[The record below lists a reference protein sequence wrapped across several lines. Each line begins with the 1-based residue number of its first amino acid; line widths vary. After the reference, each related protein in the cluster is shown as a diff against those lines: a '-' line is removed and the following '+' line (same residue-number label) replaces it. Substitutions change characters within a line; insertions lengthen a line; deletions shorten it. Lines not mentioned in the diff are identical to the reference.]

1 MAAQINKI
9 SLKNFKAFY
18 GDEVIN
24 LEGKHLLL
32 YGENGSGKSSIYW
45 SLYTMLQSA
54 TKDRNQIEK
63 YFIPNNDEHLIN
75 HDFLKEHPSFA
86 VDADGKI
93 TDPVSIGVNA
103 SVKVELTDGNSS
115 TINSTGKTDTA
126 NILEGLNQYSDFI
139 SHRLLINFYNF
150 RNSKQINLWEVFV
163 RDIFPFLL
171 TAAGDETLG
180 QILKEVET
188 TKPFYN
194 FTGDTFKLRTKKS
207 QIRKDYLDRIK
218 LLNDNLDRWIA
229 DINGLV
235 DAFYNTH
242 FREAN
247 EPQLRIVLDYNVK
260 LVFDDIFQEQD
271 FGNNTHYMWSK
282 KHVNLNDPFIKL
294 NISQQDQN
302 GNWVLIEKPQSYF
315 NEAKLTQIALSV
327 RFSLLDDSIR
337 PEFDGQFLALDDLL
351 VSLDMANRDKV
362 LDIILNEFA
371 PRYKIYM
378 FTHERAFFNLVNQR
392 LVLYNLKGDWKV
404 KEMFMNSTT
413 LPQKPILVDESDHL
427 SKANQALS
435 SFKLPACANSLRK
448 ECEQSLKRILPK
460 NLSITFNKDGTA
472 NFKQL
477 NDLIAAFDKFYKER
491 LDKNDGRFAKL
502 NQYKTFILNPLS
514 HDNLDS
520 EYYFKELKD
529 AITLLDDL
537 RTLIVKK
544 SLESDTKLYYKQI
557 DHNGTEWTYEIILRE
572 NLLVYQLPDSSI
584 KVLNVK
590 CTGLGRT
597 DGTTTDK
604 FCSDYKLKDFP
615 EMAHRH
621 SNQGN
626 APAIAINYLD
636 VLEDENN
643 VLLRTKLEL

>member
-1 MAAQINKI
+1 MAAPIDKI
-9 SLKNFKAFY
+9 RLKNFKAFY
-18 GDEVIN
+18 GDEDID

-54 TKDRNQIEK
+54 TKDRIQIEK

-103 SVKVELTDGNSS
+103 SVKIELTDGNSS
-115 TINSTGKTDTA
+115 TINSTGKTDAT
-126 NILEGLNQYSDFI
+126 NILEDLNQYSDFI

-180 QILKEVET
+180 QVFKEIET
-188 TKPFYN
+188 KKPFYN

-242 FREAN
+242 FREVN

-337 PEFDGQFLALDDLL
+337 PEFEGQFLALDDLL

-362 LDIILNEFA
+362 LNIILNEFA
-371 PRYKIYM
+371 PRFRIYL
-378 FTHERAFFNLVNQR
+378 FTHERAFFNMIKERIFHEHNID
-392 LVLYNLKGDWKV
+392 DWKL
-404 KEMFMNSTT
+404 KELYTPKQDEKK
-413 LPQKPILVDESDHL
+413 PQILETGTNL
-427 SKANQALS
+427 SKANERYIS
-435 SFKLPACANSLRK
+435 NDYPAAINYLRK
-448 ECEQSLKRILPK
+448 ELENILEVNLPSKIQKSDKGEDLKTLDSLIESGVLFIERFGLNSLPLKRTKQYLKIL
-460 NLSITFNKDGTA
+460 
-472 NFKQL
+472 
-477 NDLIAAFDKFYKER
+477 
-491 LDKNDGRFAKL
+491 
-502 NQYKTFILNPLS
+502 LNPLS
-514 HDNLDS
+514 HNSNDTEIYETDIVGILKILRELRLFLTDFKNNIS
-520 EYYFKELKD
+520 EIHPRESEFIMAFEESASITQEYCILLKE
-529 AITLLDDL
+529 DL
-537 RTLIVKK
+537 YSYINGGQTEYSNCIIHSTESRTI
-544 SLESDTKLYYKQI
+544 E
-557 DHNGTEWTYEIILRE
+557 NGTATEWTPNAHYKVNSLNEFYVAVCEFKIIE
-572 NLLVYQLPDSSI
+572 PLPEYI
-584 KVLNVK
+584 PLF
-590 CTGLGRT
+590 RT
-597 DGTTTDK
+597 K
-604 FCSDYKLKDFP
+604 N
-615 EMAHRH
+615 E
-621 SNQGN
+621 GN
-626 APAIAINYLD
+626 AII
-636 VLEDENN
+636 
-643 VLLRTKLEL
+643 